1 METRIIDLI
10 KNPETLRVE
19 DLNLLETEIE
29 KFPYMQSLRAI
40 YLLGVH
46 RFYNE
51 YFPKEL
57 AKTAAYTT
65 DKRILYNLINKT
77 NENMAA
83 VLAASAFPFKTEF
96 TTKTPALQEI
106 KVEET
111 PIHTEEE
118 VVENTDLVVETQS
131 IEISEPVSFVEENTN
146 EEQQTTNNETPSISD
161 IPSVEE
167 PQYNAP
173 SPERSEYEQKKLA
186 IDEYIAAEMAK
197 LKSGTATEEP
207 SIIEKEEDVEPV
219 KAIETISETEKEE
232 IAVEEVKAEEI
243 TPVETVEEREVEVE
257 TEPVAVETEEER
269 FSAEELASPSTF
281 NLKKPKETTIDFY
294 NRKQTG
300 FVEET
305 STQKEDFYSAKTT
318 SESSTENEAK
328 ETTIDFYARKQTS
341 FVEETPAQ
349 KEDFYSAKTTSE
361 SSTEDET
368 KETTIDFYAQ
378 KQTKSIEETSVQKE
392 DIYSSEKIA
401 ENEERETTIDFYAR
415 KQTSFVEETPAQKE
429 DFYSAK
435 TTSESSTEN
444 EARETTIDFYARK
457 QTESV
462 EESRTQKENY
472 YSSESLTENETRG
485 TNIDFYASKKTASDT
500 QEEQKSTHSPVDI
513 YQKTIDTENTE
524 KDEPAE
530 VYKNPVD
537 FYSSQNK
544 PVQEEENV
552 SATEEIANSEKQE
565 PKVEI
570 ETEKVTEVEKP
581 ASNSNVTSFISTW
594 KSWLKIDRSEIVTPS
609 EQDKKAAIIDKFI
622 ETNPKISP
630 IKEDVDF
637 IVKEKS
643 NDISHLMTET
653 LAQLY
658 VEQKLYTKAIQAYK
672 ILQEKHPEKTEEFE
686 ERIEE
691 IKKSRNI
698 K

>member
-51 YFPKEL
+51 NFSKEL

-83 VLAASAFPFKTEF
+83 ALVASAFPFKTDLA
-96 TTKTPALQEI
+96 TKTPKIQEVKTEAI
-106 KVEET
+106 PAPAEVKIEEK
-111 PIHTEEE
+111 
-118 VVENTDLVVETQS
+118 TDLVTETQS
-131 IEISEPVSFVEENTN
+131 TEISKAVSFVEENKN
-146 EEQQTTNNETPSISD
+146 EEQQAVNIETPSIPDVSP
-161 IPSVEE
+161 IEE
-167 PQYNAP
+167 PQAEVL
-173 SPERSEYEQKKLA
+173 SPEKTETEKTELTA
-186 IDEYIAAEMAK
+186 AEYIAAEMAK
-197 LKSGTATEEP
+197 LKAGAATEEP
-207 SIIEKEEDVEPV
+207 AIAEKEEN
-219 KAIETISETEKEE
+219 IETTETIEIISEAEKEE
-232 IAVEEVKAEEI
+232 ILVEEVKAEEI
-243 TPVETVEEREVEVE
+243 SPIEIVEEKEVEVEVE
-257 TEPVAVETEEER
+257 TELVVEEEER
-269 FSAEELASPSTF
+269 FSAEELASPDTF
-281 NLKKPKETTIDFY
+281 NLRKPKETTIDFY

-305 STQKEDFYSAKTT
+305 PAQKENNYS
-318 SESSTENEAK
+318 SEKPISEKPAEKEEEK
-328 ETTIDFYARKQTS
+328 ETNISFYAQKQAES
-341 FVEETPAQ
+341 IEESPAQ

-361 SSTEDET
+361 SP
-368 KETTIDFYAQ
+368 A
-378 KQTKSIEETSVQKE
+378 
-392 DIYSSEKIA
+392 EK
-401 ENEERETTIDFYAR
+401 EERETTIDFYAR

-435 TTSESSTEN
+435 TTSESSAEKEEKETTIDFYTRKQTSFVEETPAQKENIYSSEETISESSTEK
-444 EARETTIDFYARK
+444 EAKETTIDFYA
-457 QTESV
+457 
-462 EESRTQKENY
+462 
-472 YSSESLTENETRG
+472 
-485 TNIDFYASKKTASDT
+485 SKKANSDT
-500 QEEQKSTHSPVDI
+500 QEEQTSYSPVNI
-513 YQKTIDTENTE
+513 YQKQIDTEKE
-524 KDEPAE
+524 AAE
-530 VYKNPVD
+530 VSKN
-537 FYSSQNK
+537 F
-544 PVQEEENV
+544 VQEENI
-552 SATEEIANSEKQE
+552 STTEEAANSEKPE
-565 PKVEI
+565 PKAEI
-570 ETEKVTEVEKP
+570 GTEKVSEVVKP
-581 ASNSNVTSFISTW
+581 TSSSNVTSFISTW

-622 ETNPKISP
+622 ENNPKISP

-672 ILQEKHPEKTEEFE
+672 ILQEKHPERTEEFE

>member
-1 METRIIDLI
+1 
-10 KNPETLRVE
+10 
-19 DLNLLETEIE
+19 
-29 KFPYMQSLRAI
+29 MQSLRAI

-51 YFPKEL
+51 HFPKEL

-77 NENMAA
+77 NENRAA
-83 VLAASAFPFKTEF
+83 ALVEKAFPFKTEL
-96 TTKTPALQEI
+96 TTKAPEIQETKVAETLIPA
-106 KVEET
+106 K
-111 PIHTEEE
+111 EE
-118 VVENTDLVVETQS
+118 VVESTDLVVETQS
-131 IEISEPVSFVEENTN
+131 VEISEPVSFVEENTN
-146 EEQQTTNNETPSISD
+146 EEQQTTNNETPSIPD
-161 IPSVEE
+161 VPSVEE
-167 PQYNAP
+167 PQYSTS
-173 SPERSEYEQKKLA
+173 SPEKSEYEQKKLA

-207 SIIEKEEDVEPV
+207 SIVGKEEDVEPV
-219 KAIETISETEKEE
+219 KAVETINETEKEE

-243 TPVETVEEREVEVE
+243 SPVEPVEKEVVEIE
-257 TEPVAVETEEER
+257 TELVVETEEER

-294 NRKQTG
+294 NKKQTG
-300 FVEET
+300 YVEEISTAKEDYYSSAKPVEEENKVKETTVDFYTKKQAESVEET
-305 STQKEDFYSAKTT
+305 PTPKEDFYSAKTT
-318 SESSTENEAK
+318 SESS
-328 ETTIDFYARKQTS
+328 
-341 FVEETPAQ
+341 
-349 KEDFYSAKTTSE
+349 
-361 SSTEDET
+361 
-368 KETTIDFYAQ
+368 
-378 KQTKSIEETSVQKE
+378 
-392 DIYSSEKIA
+392 A

-415 KQTSFVEETPAQKE
+415 KQTESVEETPVQKE
-429 DFYSAK
+429 NIYSSEK
-435 TTSESSTEN
+435 TAEN
-444 EARETTIDFYARK
+444 EERETTIDFYARK
-457 QTESV
+457 QTGFI
-462 EESRTQKENY
+462 EEAPVQKENN
-472 YSSESLTENETRG
+472 YSSESSAENEARG

-500 QEEQKSTHSPVDI
+500 QEEQKSAYSPVDI
-513 YQKTIDTENTE
+513 YQKPIETENTE

-552 SATEEIANSEKQE
+552 SATEDVADSEKTE
-565 PKVEI
+565 PKA
-570 ETEKVTEVEKP
+570 ETEPVKVTEVMKST
-581 ASNSNVTSFISTW
+581 SNSNVTSFISTW

-622 ETNPKISP
+622 ENNPKISP

-672 ILQEKHPEKTEEFE
+672 ILQEKHPERTDEFE

>member
-19 DLNLLETEIE
+19 DLSLLETEIE

-51 YFPKEL
+51 HFPKEL

-83 VLAASAFPFKTEF
+83 ALAASPFPFKTEF

-106 KVEET
+106 KAEKT

-146 EEQQTTNNETPSISD
+146 EEQQTTNIETPSIPD
-161 IPSVEE
+161 VPSVEE
-167 PQYNAP
+167 PQYSAP

-207 SIIEKEEDVEPV
+207 SIVG
-219 KAIETISETEKEE
+219 KEE
-232 IAVEEVKAEEI
+232 ILVEEVKAEEI
-243 TPVETVEEREVEVE
+243 SPIETVEEEEVEVE
-257 TEPVAVETEEER
+257 AIVEEEER

-305 STQKEDFYSAKTT
+305 S
-318 SESSTENEAK
+318 
-328 ETTIDFYARKQTS
+328 
-341 FVEETPAQ
+341 AQ
-349 KEDFYSAKTTSE
+349 KEDYYSAKPVSE
-361 SSTEDET
+361 SSAEDEA

-378 KQTKSIEETSVQKE
+378 KQTIAETAVQKE
-392 DIYSSEKIA
+392 DIYSSEKTA

-415 KQTSFVEETPAQKE
+415 KQTESIEETPAPKE
-429 DFYSAK
+429 NIYSSEE
-435 TTSESSTEN
+435 TISESSTEK
-444 EARETTIDFYARK
+444 EARETTIDFYA
-457 QTESV
+457 
-462 EESRTQKENY
+462 
-472 YSSESLTENETRG
+472 
-485 TNIDFYASKKTASDT
+485 SKKANSDV
-500 QEEQKSTHSPVDI
+500 QEEQTSYSPVNI
-513 YQKTIDTENTE
+513 YQKQIDTEKEDT
-524 KDEPAE
+524 AE
-530 VYKNPVD
+530 VSKN
-537 FYSSQNK
+537 F
-544 PVQEEENV
+544 VQEENI
-552 SATEEIANSEKQE
+552 STTEEAANSEKPE
-565 PKVEI
+565 PKAEI
-570 ETEKVTEVEKP
+570 EPVKVTEVVKP

-622 ETNPKISP
+622 ENNPKISP

-686 ERIEE
+686 EKIEE

>member
-51 YFPKEL
+51 HFPKEL

-77 NENMAA
+77 NENRAA
-83 VLAASAFPFKTEF
+83 ALVEKAFPFKTEF

-111 PIHTEEE
+111 PVHTEEE

-131 IEISEPVSFVEENTN
+131 VEISEPVSFVEENTI
-146 EEQQTTNNETPSISD
+146 EEQQATNIETPSIRDVSH
-161 IPSVEE
+161 VEE
-167 PQYNAP
+167 PQYSAS
-173 SPERSEYEQKKLA
+173 SPEKSEYEQKKLV
-186 IDEYIAAEMAK
+186 IDEYIATEMAK
-197 LKSGTATEEP
+197 LKSGAATEEP
-207 SIIEKEEDVEPV
+207 AIAEKEENIGTP
-219 KAIETISETEKEE
+219 ETISETEKEE
-232 IAVEEVKAEEI
+232 VIVEEVKAEESLPI
-243 TPVETVEEREVEVE
+243 EAIEEKEVEVE
-257 TEPVAVETEEER
+257 TEAV
-269 FSAEELASPSTF
+269 EELASPETF

-300 FVEET
+300 
-305 STQKEDFYSAKTT
+305 Y
-318 SESSTENEAK
+318 AK
-328 ETTIDFYARKQTS
+328 ETSAPKEDYYSSAKPVEKNLTKETNVDFYAQKQAEP
-341 FVEETPAQ
+341 VEEAPAQ
-349 KEDFYSAKTTSE
+349 KEDYYSVKPVSQ

-378 KQTKSIEETSVQKE
+378 KQTKSVEETPVQKE
-392 DIYSSEKIA
+392 DIYSSEKTA

-415 KQTSFVEETPAQKE
+415 KQTSFIEEAPAQKE
-429 DFYSAK
+429 NNYS
-435 TTSESSTEN
+435 SESSTEN
-444 EARETTIDFYARK
+444 EAR
-457 QTESV
+457 
-462 EESRTQKENY
+462 
-472 YSSESLTENETRG
+472 G
-485 TNIDFYASKKTASDT
+485 TKIDFYASKIAVSDA
-500 QEEQKSTHSPVDI
+500 QEEQKSAYSPVDI

-524 KDEPAE
+524 KDEPVE

-552 SATEEIANSEKQE
+552 SATEDVADSEK
-565 PKVEI
+565 PEI
-570 ETEKVTEVEKP
+570 EPVKVTEVVKP

-622 ETNPKISP
+622 ENNPKISP

>member
-131 IEISEPVSFVEENTN
+131 VEISEPVSFVEENTN

-305 STQKEDFYSAKTT
+305 STQKSAEENKVKETTVDFYAKKQTEPVEEAPAQKEDFYSAKPVSESSAEDEAKETTIDFYAQKQTKSVEETPVQKEDFYSAKTT
-318 SESSTENEAK
+318 SESSAEKEERETTIDFYTRKQTGFVEEVPVQKENNYSSESSTENEAK
-328 ETTIDFYARKQTS
+328 ETTIDFYA
-341 FVEETPAQ
+341 
-349 KEDFYSAKTTSE
+349 
-361 SSTEDET
+361 
-368 KETTIDFYAQ
+368 
-378 KQTKSIEETSVQKE
+378 
-392 DIYSSEKIA
+392 
-401 ENEERETTIDFYAR
+401 
-415 KQTSFVEETPAQKE
+415 
-429 DFYSAK
+429 
-435 TTSESSTEN
+435 
-444 EARETTIDFYARK
+444 
-457 QTESV
+457 
-462 EESRTQKENY
+462 
-472 YSSESLTENETRG
+472 
-485 TNIDFYASKKTASDT
+485 SKKPVSDT
-500 QEEQKSTHSPVDI
+500 QEEQKPAHSPVDI
-513 YQKTIDTENTE
+513 YQKPIDTENAE
-524 KDEPAE
+524 KDESAE
-530 VYKNPVD
+530 VYKNLVD

-544 PVQEEENV
+544 PVQEEESV
-552 SATEEIANSEKQE
+552 SATEDVADSEKTE
-565 PKVEI
+565 PKA
-570 ETEKVTEVEKP
+570 ETEPVKVTEVVKP

-622 ETNPKISP
+622 ENNPKISP

-653 LAQLY
+653 LALLY

>member
-19 DLNLLETEIE
+19 DLSLLETEIE

-51 YFPKEL
+51 NFSKEL

-83 VLAASAFPFKTEF
+83 ALAASAFPFKTDLA
-96 TTKTPALQEI
+96 TKTPKIQEVKTEAI
-106 KVEET
+106 PAPAEVKIEEK
-111 PIHTEEE
+111 
-118 VVENTDLVVETQS
+118 TDLVTETQS
-131 IEISEPVSFVEENTN
+131 VEISEPVFVEENKN
-146 EEQQTTNNETPSISD
+146 EEAQAVNNVTPF
-161 IPSVEE
+161 IPDVLPIEE
-167 PQYNAP
+167 PQTEVL
-173 SPERSEYEQKKLA
+173 SPEKTETEKTELTA
-186 IDEYIAAEMAK
+186 AEYIAAEMAK
-197 LKSGTATEEP
+197 LKSGAATEEP
-207 SIIEKEEDVEPV
+207 AIAEKEEN
-219 KAIETISETEKEE
+219 IETTETIEIISEVEKEE
-232 IAVEEVKAEEI
+232 ILVEEVKTEEI
-243 TPVETVEEREVEVE
+243 SPIEIVEEKEVEVE
-257 TEPVAVETEEER
+257 AEPIEEER
-269 FSAEELASPSTF
+269 FSAEELASPDTF
-281 NLKKPKETTIDFY
+281 NLRKPKETTIDFY

-300 FVEET
+300 FVEEIPA
-305 STQKEDFYSAKTT
+305 QKENNYS
-318 SESSTENEAK
+318 SEKPISEKPAEKEEEK
-328 ETTIDFYARKQTS
+328 ETNISFYAQKQAES
-341 FVEETPAQ
+341 IEESPAQ

-361 SSTEDET
+361 SP
-368 KETTIDFYAQ
+368 A
-378 KQTKSIEETSVQKE
+378 
-392 DIYSSEKIA
+392 EK
-401 ENEERETTIDFYAR
+401 EERETTIDFYAR

-435 TTSESSTEN
+435 TTSESSAEN
-444 EARETTIDFYARK
+444 EEREKT
-457 QTESV
+457 
-462 EESRTQKENY
+462 
-472 YSSESLTENETRG
+472 
-485 TNIDFYASKKTASDT
+485 IDFYASKKANSDA
-500 QEEQKSTHSPVDI
+500 QEEQTSYSPVNI
-513 YQKTIDTENTE
+513 YQKQIDTEKEDT
-524 KDEPAE
+524 AE
-530 VYKNPVD
+530 VSKNL
-537 FYSSQNK
+537 
-544 PVQEEENV
+544 VQEENI
-552 SATEEIANSEKQE
+552 STTEEAANSDKPE
-565 PKVEI
+565 PKAEI
-570 ETEKVTEVEKP
+570 EKVSEVVKP
-581 ASNSNVTSFISTW
+581 TSNSNVTSFISTW
-594 KSWLKIDRSEIVTPS
+594 KSWLKIDCSEIVTPS

-622 ETNPKISP
+622 ENNPKISP

>member
-51 YFPKEL
+51 NFSKEL

-83 VLAASAFPFKTEF
+83 ALAASAFPFKTDLA
-96 TTKTPALQEI
+96 TKTPKIQEVKTEAI
-106 KVEET
+106 PAPAEVKIEEK
-111 PIHTEEE
+111 
-118 VVENTDLVVETQS
+118 TDLVTETQS
-131 IEISEPVSFVEENTN
+131 VEISEPVFVEENKN
-146 EEQQTTNNETPSISD
+146 EETQAVNNETPSIPDVSL
-161 IPSVEE
+161 VEE
-167 PQYNAP
+167 PQSDVL
-173 SPERSEYEQKKLA
+173 SPEKTETEKTELTA
-186 IDEYIAAEMAK
+186 AEYIAAEMAK
-197 LKSGTATEEP
+197 LKSGAATEEP
-207 SIIEKEEDVEPV
+207 AIAEKEEN
-219 KAIETISETEKEE
+219 IETTETIEIISEAEK
-232 IAVEEVKAEEI
+232 
-243 TPVETVEEREVEVE
+243 
-257 TEPVAVETEEER
+257 
-269 FSAEELASPSTF
+269 
-281 NLKKPKETTIDFY
+281 
-294 NRKQTG
+294 
-300 FVEET
+300 
-305 STQKEDFYSAKTT
+305 
-318 SESSTENEAK
+318 
-328 ETTIDFYARKQTS
+328 
-341 FVEETPAQ
+341 
-349 KEDFYSAKTTSE
+349 
-361 SSTEDET
+361 
-368 KETTIDFYAQ
+368 
-378 KQTKSIEETSVQKE
+378 
-392 DIYSSEKIA
+392 
-401 ENEERETTIDFYAR
+401 EERETTIDFYAR

-435 TTSESSTEN
+435 TTSESSAEK
-444 EARETTIDFYARK
+444 EERETT
-457 QTESV
+457 T
-462 EESRTQKENY
+462 
-472 YSSESLTENETRG
+472 
-485 TNIDFYASKKTASDT
+485 DFYASKKADSDA
-500 QEEQKSTHSPVDI
+500 QEEQTSYSPVNI
-513 YQKTIDTENTE
+513 YQKQIDTEKEDT
-524 KDEPAE
+524 AE
-530 VYKNPVD
+530 VSKN
-537 FYSSQNK
+537 
-544 PVQEEENV
+544 PVQEENI
-552 SATEEIANSEKQE
+552 STTEEAANSEKPE
-565 PKVEI
+565 PKAE
-570 ETEKVTEVEKP
+570 ETEKVSEVVKP
-581 ASNSNVTSFISTW
+581 TSNSNVTSFINTW

-622 ETNPKISP
+622 ENNPKISP

>member
-51 YFPKEL
+51 HFPKEL

-83 VLAASAFPFKTEF
+83 ALAASPFPFKTEF
-96 TTKTPALQEI
+96 TTKTPEIQEI

-111 PIHTEEE
+111 PIHTEEK

-131 IEISEPVSFVEENTN
+131 VEISEPVSFVEENTN
-146 EEQQTTNNETPSISD
+146 EEQQTTNNKTPSIPD
-161 IPSVEE
+161 VPSVEE
-167 PQYNAP
+167 PQYSAP
-173 SPERSEYEQKKLA
+173 SPEKSEYEQKKLA

-207 SIIEKEEDVEPV
+207 SIVEKEEDVEPV
-219 KAIETISETEKEE
+219 KAVETISETEKEE

-243 TPVETVEEREVEVE
+243 TPIEVEEEKVEE
-257 TEPVAVETEEER
+257 TEPIATETDEER

-294 NRKQTG
+294 NKKQTG
-300 FVEET
+300 YVEET
-305 STQKEDFYSAKTT
+305 STAKEDYYSSAKPV
-318 SESSTENEAK
+318 EEENKVK
-328 ETTIDFYARKQTS
+328 ETTVDFYTKKQTEL
-341 FVEETPAQ
+341 VEEAPAQ
-349 KEDFYSAKTTSE
+349 KEDYYSVKPVSE
-361 SSTEDET
+361 SSAEDET

-378 KQTKSIEETSVQKE
+378 KQTIAETAVQKE
-392 DIYSSEKIA
+392 DIYSSEKTA
-401 ENEERETTIDFYAR
+401 KNEE
-415 KQTSFVEETPAQKE
+415 K
-429 DFYSAK
+429 
-435 TTSESSTEN
+435 
-444 EARETTIDFYARK
+444 ETTIDFYARK
-457 QTESV
+457 QTESI
-462 EESRTQKENY
+462 EENPAQKENN
-472 YSSESLTENETRG
+472 YSSESSTENEARG
-485 TNIDFYASKKTASDT
+485 TNIDFYASKIAVSDT
-500 QEEQKSTHSPVDI
+500 QEEQKSAYSPVDI
-513 YQKTIDTENTE
+513 YQKPIETKNTE

-544 PVQEEENV
+544 LVQEEENI
-552 SATEEIANSEKQE
+552 STTEEAANSEKPE
-565 PKVEI
+565 PKTEI
-570 ETEKVTEVEKP
+570 ETEKVSEVVKP

-622 ETNPKISP
+622 ENNPKISP

-672 ILQEKHPEKTEEFE
+672 ILQEKHPERTDEFK

>member
-51 YFPKEL
+51 HFPKEL

-77 NENMAA
+77 NENRAA
-83 VLAASAFPFKTEF
+83 ALVEKAFPFKTEL
-96 TTKTPALQEI
+96 TTKAPEIQEVKTEAIPAP
-106 KVEET
+106 VEVK
-111 PIHTEEE
+111 IEEK
-118 VVENTDLVVETQS
+118 TDSVTETQS
-131 IEISEPVSFVEENTN
+131 VEISEPVSFVEENKN
-146 EEQQTTNNETPSISD
+146 EEAQAVNNETPSIPDVSP
-161 IPSVEE
+161 IEE
-167 PQYNAP
+167 PQADIL
-173 SPERSEYEQKKLA
+173 SPEKTETEKTELTA
-186 IDEYIAAEMAK
+186 AEYIAAEMAK
-197 LKSGTATEEP
+197 LKSGAATEEP
-207 SIIEKEEDVEPV
+207 AIAEKEEN
-219 KAIETISETEKEE
+219 IETTETIEIISEAEKEE
-232 IAVEEVKAEEI
+232 ILVEEVKAEEI
-243 TPVETVEEREVEVE
+243 SPIEIVEEKEVEVE
-257 TEPVAVETEEER
+257 VEIETEPVEEER
-269 FSAEELASPSTF
+269 FSAEELASPDTF
-281 NLKKPKETTIDFY
+281 NLRKSKETTIDFY

-300 FVEET
+300 FVEEIPAQKENKYSSEKPISEKPAEKEEEKET
-305 STQKEDFYSAKTT
+305 NISFYAQKQAESVEESPAQKEDFYSVKTT
-318 SESSTENEAK
+318 SESSTEKEER

-341 FVEETPAQ
+341 FVDETPAQ

-361 SSTEDET
+361 SS
-368 KETTIDFYAQ
+368 
-378 KQTKSIEETSVQKE
+378 
-392 DIYSSEKIA
+392 A
-401 ENEERETTIDFYAR
+401 ENEEREMT
-415 KQTSFVEETPAQKE
+415 
-429 DFYSAK
+429 
-435 TTSESSTEN
+435 
-444 EARETTIDFYARK
+444 
-457 QTESV
+457 
-462 EESRTQKENY
+462 
-472 YSSESLTENETRG
+472 
-485 TNIDFYASKKTASDT
+485 IDFYASKIAVSDT
-500 QEEQKSTHSPVDI
+500 QEEQKSAYSPVDI
-513 YQKTIDTENTE
+513 YQKPIDTENTE

-530 VYKNPVD
+530 VYKKPVD

-552 SATEEIANSEKQE
+552 SATEDVTDSEKTE
-565 PKVEI
+565 PKVE
-570 ETEKVTEVEKP
+570 TELIKVTEVVKP

-622 ETNPKISP
+622 ENNPKISP

>member
-40 YLLGVH
+40 YILGVH

-51 YFPKEL
+51 HFPKEL

-83 VLAASAFPFKTEF
+83 ALATNAFPFKTEF

-146 EEQQTTNNETPSISD
+146 EKPQTINIETPSI
-161 IPSVEE
+161 PEVLPVEE

-173 SPERSEYEQKKLA
+173 SPEKSEYEQKKLA

-197 LKSGTATEEP
+197 LKSGAATEEP
-207 SIIEKEEDVEPV
+207 SIAEKEEDVEPV
-219 KAIETISETEKEE
+219 KAVETISEKEE
-232 IAVEEVKAEEI
+232 IVVEEVKAEEI
-243 TPVETVEEREVEVE
+243 SPAETVEEREVKVE
-257 TEPVAVETEEER
+257 TEPVIETEEER
-269 FSAEELASPSTF
+269 FSVEELASPETF

-305 STQKEDFYSAKTT
+305 STKKEDYYSPVKPVEENKVKETTVDFYTKKQAESVEETPTPKEDFYSAKTTSESSAENEERETTIDFYARKQTESVEETPTQKEDFYSAKTT

-361 SSTEDET
+361 SSTE
-368 KETTIDFYAQ
+368 
-378 KQTKSIEETSVQKE
+378 
-392 DIYSSEKIA
+392 
-401 ENEERETTIDFYAR
+401 
-415 KQTSFVEETPAQKE
+415 
-429 DFYSAK
+429 
-435 TTSESSTEN
+435 N
-444 EARETTIDFYARK
+444 EA
-457 QTESV
+457 
-462 EESRTQKENY
+462 
-472 YSSESLTENETRG
+472 RG
-485 TNIDFYASKKTASDT
+485 TNIDFYASKKANSDT
-500 QEEQKSTHSPVDI
+500 QEEQKSAYSPVDI
-513 YQKTIDTENTE
+513 YQKPIETKNTE
-524 KDEPAE
+524 KDEPVE

-622 ETNPKISP
+622 ENNPKISP

-672 ILQEKHPEKTEEFE
+672 ILQEKHPERMEEYE
-686 ERIEE
+686 EVIEE

>member
-19 DLNLLETEIE
+19 DLSLLETEIE

-51 YFPKEL
+51 NFSKEL

-83 VLAASAFPFKTEF
+83 ALAASAFPFKTDLA
-96 TTKTPALQEI
+96 TKTPKIQEVKTEAIPAPAEI
-106 KVEET
+106 KIEEK
-111 PIHTEEE
+111 
-118 VVENTDLVVETQS
+118 TDLVTETQS
-131 IEISEPVSFVEENTN
+131 VEISEPVFVEENKN
-146 EEQQTTNNETPSISD
+146 EEAQAVNNVTPF
-161 IPSVEE
+161 IPDVLPIEE
-167 PQYNAP
+167 PQTEVL
-173 SPERSEYEQKKLA
+173 SPEKTETEKTELTA
-186 IDEYIAAEMAK
+186 AEYIAAEMAK
-197 LKSGTATEEP
+197 LKSGAATEEP
-207 SIIEKEEDVEPV
+207 AIAEKEEN
-219 KAIETISETEKEE
+219 IETTETIEIISEVEKEE
-232 IAVEEVKAEEI
+232 ILVEEVKTEEI
-243 TPVETVEEREVEVE
+243 SPIEIVEEKEVEVE
-257 TEPVAVETEEER
+257 AEPIEEER
-269 FSAEELASPSTF
+269 FSAEELASPDTF
-281 NLKKPKETTIDFY
+281 NLRKPKETTIDFY

-300 FVEET
+300 FVEEIPAQKENNYSSEKPISEKPAEKEEEKET
-305 STQKEDFYSAKTT
+305 NISFYAQKQAESIEESPAQKEDFYSAKTT
-318 SESSTENEAK
+318 SESPAENE
-328 ETTIDFYARKQTS
+328 ERDTTIDFYARKQTS

-361 SSTEDET
+361 SS
-368 KETTIDFYAQ
+368 
-378 KQTKSIEETSVQKE
+378 
-392 DIYSSEKIA
+392 A

-435 TTSESSTEN
+435 TTSESSAEK
-444 EARETTIDFYARK
+444 EERETTIDFYA
-457 QTESV
+457 
-462 EESRTQKENY
+462 
-472 YSSESLTENETRG
+472 
-485 TNIDFYASKKTASDT
+485 SKKANSDA
-500 QEEQKSTHSPVDI
+500 QEEQTSYSPVNI
-513 YQKTIDTENTE
+513 YQKQIDTEKEDT
-524 KDEPAE
+524 AE
-530 VYKNPVD
+530 VSKNL
-537 FYSSQNK
+537 
-544 PVQEEENV
+544 VQEENI
-552 SATEEIANSEKQE
+552 STTEEAANSEKPE
-565 PKVEI
+565 PKA
-570 ETEKVTEVEKP
+570 ETEKVTEVVKP
-581 ASNSNVTSFISTW
+581 TSSSNVTSFISTW

-622 ETNPKISP
+622 ENNPKISP

>member
-51 YFPKEL
+51 NFSKEL

-83 VLAASAFPFKTEF
+83 ALAASAFPFKTDLA
-96 TTKTPALQEI
+96 TKTPKIQEVKTEAI
-106 KVEET
+106 PIPAPAPAEVKIEEK
-111 PIHTEEE
+111 
-118 VVENTDLVVETQS
+118 TDLVTETQS
-131 IEISEPVSFVEENTN
+131 VEISEPVFVEENKN
-146 EEQQTTNNETPSISD
+146 EETQAVNNETPSIPDVSL
-161 IPSVEE
+161 VEE
-167 PQYNAP
+167 PQSDVL
-173 SPERSEYEQKKLA
+173 SPEKTETEKTELTA
-186 IDEYIAAEMAK
+186 AEYIAAEMAK
-197 LKSGTATEEP
+197 LKAGAATEEP
-207 SIIEKEEDVEPV
+207 AIAEKEEN
-219 KAIETISETEKEE
+219 IETTETIEIISEAEKEE
-232 IAVEEVKAEEI
+232 ILVEEVKAEEI
-243 TPVETVEEREVEVE
+243 SPIEIVEEKEVEVE
-257 TEPVAVETEEER
+257 VEVEAEPVEEEER
-269 FSAEELASPSTF
+269 FSAEELASPDTF
-281 NLKKPKETTIDFY
+281 NLRKPKETTIDFY

-305 STQKEDFYSAKTT
+305 PAQKENIYS
-318 SESSTENEAK
+318 SEKPISEKPAEKEEEK
-328 ETTIDFYARKQTS
+328 ETNISFYAQKQAES
-341 FVEETPAQ
+341 VEETPAQ
-349 KEDFYSAKTTSE
+349 KKN
-361 SSTEDET
+361 
-368 KETTIDFYAQ
+368 
-378 KQTKSIEETSVQKE
+378 
-392 DIYSSEKIA
+392 IYSSEKTV
-401 ENEERETTIDFYAR
+401 EKKTTEKEERETTIDFYAR

-444 EARETTIDFYARK
+444 EERETTIDFYA
-457 QTESV
+457 
-462 EESRTQKENY
+462 
-472 YSSESLTENETRG
+472 
-485 TNIDFYASKKTASDT
+485 SKKADSDA
-500 QEEQKSTHSPVDI
+500 QEEQTSYSPVNI
-513 YQKTIDTENTE
+513 YQKQIDTEKEDT
-524 KDEPAE
+524 AE
-530 VYKNPVD
+530 VSKNL
-537 FYSSQNK
+537 
-544 PVQEEENV
+544 VQEENI
-552 SATEEIANSEKQE
+552 STTEEAANSEKPE
-565 PKVEI
+565 PKAEI
-570 ETEKVTEVEKP
+570 EKVSEAAKP
-581 ASNSNVTSFISTW
+581 TSNSNVTSFISTW
-594 KSWLKIDRSEIVTPS
+594 KSWLKIDRSEIVTPA

-622 ETNPKISP
+622 ENNPKISP

>member
-51 YFPKEL
+51 HFPKEL

-83 VLAASAFPFKTEF
+83 ALAASPFPFKTEF

-106 KVEET
+106 KAEKT

-146 EEQQTTNNETPSISD
+146 EEQQTTNIETPSIPD
-161 IPSVEE
+161 VPSVEE
-167 PQYNAP
+167 PQYSAP

-207 SIIEKEEDVEPV
+207 SIVG
-219 KAIETISETEKEE
+219 KEE
-232 IAVEEVKAEEI
+232 ILVEEVKAEEI
-243 TPVETVEEREVEVE
+243 SPIETVEEEEVEVE
-257 TEPVAVETEEER
+257 AIVEEEER

-305 STQKEDFYSAKTT
+305 S
-318 SESSTENEAK
+318 
-328 ETTIDFYARKQTS
+328 
-341 FVEETPAQ
+341 AQ
-349 KEDFYSAKTTSE
+349 KEDYYSAKPVSE
-361 SSTEDET
+361 SSAEDEA

-378 KQTKSIEETSVQKE
+378 KQTIAETAVQKE
-392 DIYSSEKIA
+392 DIYSSEKTA

-415 KQTSFVEETPAQKE
+415 KQTESIEETPAPKE
-429 DFYSAK
+429 NIYSSEE
-435 TTSESSTEN
+435 TISESSTEK
-444 EARETTIDFYARK
+444 EARETTIDFYA
-457 QTESV
+457 
-462 EESRTQKENY
+462 
-472 YSSESLTENETRG
+472 
-485 TNIDFYASKKTASDT
+485 SKKANSDV
-500 QEEQKSTHSPVDI
+500 QEEQTSYSPVNI
-513 YQKTIDTENTE
+513 YQKQIDTEKEDT
-524 KDEPAE
+524 AE
-530 VYKNPVD
+530 VSKN
-537 FYSSQNK
+537 F
-544 PVQEEENV
+544 VQEENI
-552 SATEEIANSEKQE
+552 STTEEAANSEKPE
-565 PKVEI
+565 PKAEI
-570 ETEKVTEVEKP
+570 EPVKVTEVVKP

-622 ETNPKISP
+622 ENNPKISP

-672 ILQEKHPEKTEEFE
+672 ILQ
-686 ERIEE
+686 
-691 IKKSRNI
+691 
-698 K
+698 

>member
-51 YFPKEL
+51 NFSKEL

-83 VLAASAFPFKTEF
+83 ALAASAFPFKTDLA
-96 TTKTPALQEI
+96 TKTPKIQEVKTEVI
-106 KVEET
+106 PAPAEVKIEEK
-111 PIHTEEE
+111 
-118 VVENTDLVVETQS
+118 TDLVTETQS
-131 IEISEPVSFVEENTN
+131 VEISEPVSFVEENKN
-146 EEQQTTNNETPSISD
+146 EEAQAVNNETPSIPDVSP
-161 IPSVEE
+161 IEE
-167 PQYNAP
+167 PQADIL
-173 SPERSEYEQKKLA
+173 SPEKTETEKTELTA
-186 IDEYIAAEMAK
+186 AEYIAAEMAK
-197 LKSGTATEEP
+197 LKSGAATEEP
-207 SIIEKEEDVEPV
+207 AIAEKEEN
-219 KAIETISETEKEE
+219 IETTETIEIISEAEKEE
-232 IAVEEVKAEEI
+232 ILVEEVKTEEI
-243 TPVETVEEREVEVE
+243 SPIEIVEEKEVEVE
-257 TEPVAVETEEER
+257 VEIETEPFEEEER
-269 FSAEELASPSTF
+269 FSAEELASPDTF
-281 NLKKPKETTIDFY
+281 NLRKPKETTIDFY

-300 FVEET
+300 FVEEIPA
-305 STQKEDFYSAKTT
+305 QKENNYS
-318 SESSTENEAK
+318 SEKPISEKPAEKEEEK
-328 ETTIDFYARKQTS
+328 ETNISFYAQKQAES
-341 FVEETPAQ
+341 IEESPAQ

-361 SSTEDET
+361 SLT
-368 KETTIDFYAQ
+368 
-378 KQTKSIEETSVQKE
+378 
-392 DIYSSEKIA
+392 

-435 TTSESSTEN
+435 TTSESSAEK
-444 EARETTIDFYARK
+444 EKRETTIDFYARK
-457 QTESV
+457 QTSFV
-462 EESRTQKENY
+462 EETPAQKEDF
-472 YSSESLTENETRG
+472 YSAKTTSESSTENEERET
-485 TNIDFYASKKTASDT
+485 TIDFYASKKANSDA
-500 QEEQKSTHSPVDI
+500 QEEQTSYSPVNI
-513 YQKTIDTENTE
+513 YQKQIDTEKEDT
-524 KDEPAE
+524 AE
-530 VYKNPVD
+530 VSKNL
-537 FYSSQNK
+537 
-544 PVQEEENV
+544 VQEENI
-552 SATEEIANSEKQE
+552 STTEEAANSEKPE
-565 PKVEI
+565 PKAEI
-570 ETEKVTEVEKP
+570 ETEKVSEAVKP
-581 ASNSNVTSFISTW
+581 TSNSNVTSFISTW

-622 ETNPKISP
+622 ENNPKISP

>member
-19 DLNLLETEIE
+19 DLSLLETEIE

-51 YFPKEL
+51 NFSKEL

-83 VLAASAFPFKTEF
+83 ALAASAFPFKTDLA
-96 TTKTPALQEI
+96 TKTPKIQEVKTEAIPAPAEI
-106 KVEET
+106 KIEEK
-111 PIHTEEE
+111 
-118 VVENTDLVVETQS
+118 TDLVTETQS
-131 IEISEPVSFVEENTN
+131 VEISEPVFVEENKN
-146 EEQQTTNNETPSISD
+146 EEAQAVNNVTPF
-161 IPSVEE
+161 IPDVLPIEE
-167 PQYNAP
+167 PQTEVL
-173 SPERSEYEQKKLA
+173 SPEKTETEKTELTA
-186 IDEYIAAEMAK
+186 AEYIAAEMAK
-197 LKSGTATEEP
+197 LKSGAATEEP
-207 SIIEKEEDVEPV
+207 AIAEKEEN
-219 KAIETISETEKEE
+219 IETTETIEIISEVEKEE
-232 IAVEEVKAEEI
+232 ILVEEVKTEEI
-243 TPVETVEEREVEVE
+243 SPIEIVEEKEVEVE
-257 TEPVAVETEEER
+257 AEPIEEER
-269 FSAEELASPSTF
+269 FSAEELASPDTF
-281 NLKKPKETTIDFY
+281 NLRKPKETTIDFY

-300 FVEET
+300 FVEEIPA
-305 STQKEDFYSAKTT
+305 QKENNYS
-318 SESSTENEAK
+318 SEKPISEKPAEKEEEK
-328 ETTIDFYARKQTS
+328 ETNISFYAQKQAES
-341 FVEETPAQ
+341 IEESPAQ

-361 SSTEDET
+361 SP
-368 KETTIDFYAQ
+368 
-378 KQTKSIEETSVQKE
+378 
-392 DIYSSEKIA
+392 A

-435 TTSESSTEN
+435 TTSESSAEN
-444 EARETTIDFYARK
+444 EERETTIDFYARK
-457 QTESV
+457 QTSFV
-462 EESRTQKENY
+462 EETPAQKEDF
-472 YSSESLTENETRG
+472 YSAKTTSESSAENEERETTIDFYARKQ
-485 TNIDFYASKKTASDT
+485 TSFVEETPAQKEDFYSAKTTSESSAEKEERETTIDFYASKKADSDA
-500 QEEQKSTHSPVDI
+500 QEEQTSYSPVNI
-513 YQKTIDTENTE
+513 YQKQIDTEKE
-524 KDEPAE
+524 AAE
-530 VYKNPVD
+530 VSKNL
-537 FYSSQNK
+537 
-544 PVQEEENV
+544 VQEENI
-552 SATEEIANSEKQE
+552 STTEEAANSEKPE
-565 PKVEI
+565 PKAEI
-570 ETEKVTEVEKP
+570 EKVSEVVKP
-581 ASNSNVTSFISTW
+581 TSSSNVTSFISTW

-622 ETNPKISP
+622 ENNPKISP

>member
-19 DLNLLETEIE
+19 DLSLLETEIE

-51 YFPKEL
+51 HFPKEL

-83 VLAASAFPFKTEF
+83 ALAASPFPFKTDLA
-96 TTKTPALQEI
+96 TKTPKIQEVKTEVIPAPAEI
-106 KVEET
+106 KIEEK
-111 PIHTEEE
+111 
-118 VVENTDLVVETQS
+118 TDLVTEKQS
-131 IEISEPVSFVEENTN
+131 VEISEPVSFVEENKN
-146 EEQQTTNNETPSISD
+146 EEAQALNNETPSIPDVSP
-161 IPSVEE
+161 IEE
-167 PQYNAP
+167 PQADIL
-173 SPERSEYEQKKLA
+173 SPEKTETEKTELTA
-186 IDEYIAAEMAK
+186 AEYIAAEMAK
-197 LKSGTATEEP
+197 LKSGAATEEP
-207 SIIEKEEDVEPV
+207 TIAEKEEN
-219 KAIETISETEKEE
+219 IETTETIEIISEAEKEE
-232 IAVEEVKAEEI
+232 ILVEEVKAEEI
-243 TPVETVEEREVEVE
+243 WPIEIVEEKEVEVEVEIEAEVE
-257 TEPVAVETEEER
+257 TEPVVEEEER
-269 FSAEELASPSTF
+269 FSAEELASPDTF
-281 NLKKPKETTIDFY
+281 NLRKPKETTIDFY

-300 FVEET
+300 FVEEIPA
-305 STQKEDFYSAKTT
+305 QKENIYS
-318 SESSTENEAK
+318 SEKPISEKPAEKEEEK
-328 ETTIDFYARKQTS
+328 ETNISFYAQKQAES
-341 FVEETPAQ
+341 IEESPAQ

-361 SSTEDET
+361 SST
-368 KETTIDFYAQ
+368 
-378 KQTKSIEETSVQKE
+378 
-392 DIYSSEKIA
+392 

-435 TTSESSTEN
+435 TTSESSAEK
-444 EARETTIDFYARK
+444 EKRETTIDFYARK
-457 QTESV
+457 QTSFV
-462 EESRTQKENY
+462 EETPAQKEDF
-472 YSSESLTENETRG
+472 YSAKTTSESSAEKEKRET
-485 TNIDFYASKKTASDT
+485 TIDFYASKKANSDA
-500 QEEQKSTHSPVDI
+500 QEEQTSYSPVNI
-513 YQKTIDTENTE
+513 YQKQIDTEKEATE
-524 KDEPAE
+524 
-530 VYKNPVD
+530 VSKNL
-537 FYSSQNK
+537 
-544 PVQEEENV
+544 VQEENI
-552 SATEEIANSEKQE
+552 STTEEAANSEKPE
-565 PKVEI
+565 PKAEI
-570 ETEKVTEVEKP
+570 ETEKVSEVVKP
-581 ASNSNVTSFISTW
+581 TSNSNVTSFISTW

-622 ETNPKISP
+622 ENNPKISP

-658 VEQKLYTKAIQAYK
+658 VEQKLYTKSIQAYK

>member
-51 YFPKEL
+51 NFSKEL

-83 VLAASAFPFKTEF
+83 ALVTSAFPFKTDLA
-96 TTKTPALQEI
+96 TKMPKIQEVKIEAIPAPAEVKI
-106 KVEET
+106 EEK
-111 PIHTEEE
+111 
-118 VVENTDLVVETQS
+118 TDLVTETQS
-131 IEISEPVSFVEENTN
+131 VEISEPVSFVEENKN
-146 EEQQTTNNETPSISD
+146 EEAQAVNNETPSIPDVSP
-161 IPSVEE
+161 IEE
-167 PQYNAP
+167 PQADIL
-173 SPERSEYEQKKLA
+173 SPEKTETEKTELTA
-186 IDEYIAAEMAK
+186 AEYIAAEMAK
-197 LKSGTATEEP
+197 LKSGAATEEP
-207 SIIEKEEDVEPV
+207 TIAEKEEN
-219 KAIETISETEKEE
+219 IETTETIEIISEAEKEE
-232 IAVEEVKAEEI
+232 ILVEEVKAEEI
-243 TPVETVEEREVEVE
+243 WPIEIVEEKEVEVEVEIEAEAEVE
-257 TEPVAVETEEER
+257 TEPVVEEEER
-269 FSAEELASPSTF
+269 FSAEELASPDTF
-281 NLKKPKETTIDFY
+281 NLRKPKETTIDFY

-300 FVEET
+300 FVEEIPA
-305 STQKEDFYSAKTT
+305 QKENIYS
-318 SESSTENEAK
+318 SEKPISEKPAEKEEEK
-328 ETTIDFYARKQTS
+328 ETNISFYAQKQAES
-341 FVEETPAQ
+341 IEESPAQ

-361 SSTEDET
+361 SST
-368 KETTIDFYAQ
+368 
-378 KQTKSIEETSVQKE
+378 
-392 DIYSSEKIA
+392 

-435 TTSESSTEN
+435 TTSESSAEK
-444 EARETTIDFYARK
+444 EKRETTIDFYARK
-457 QTESV
+457 QTSFV
-462 EESRTQKENY
+462 EETPAQKEDF
-472 YSSESLTENETRG
+472 YSAKTTSESSAEKEKRET
-485 TNIDFYASKKTASDT
+485 TIDFYASKKANSDA
-500 QEEQKSTHSPVDI
+500 QEEQTSYSPVNI
-513 YQKTIDTENTE
+513 YQKQIDTEKEATE
-524 KDEPAE
+524 
-530 VYKNPVD
+530 VSKNL
-537 FYSSQNK
+537 
-544 PVQEEENV
+544 VQEENI
-552 SATEEIANSEKQE
+552 STTEEAANSEKPE
-565 PKVEI
+565 PKAEI
-570 ETEKVTEVEKP
+570 ETEKVSEVVKP
-581 ASNSNVTSFISTW
+581 TSNSNVTSFISTW

-622 ETNPKISP
+622 ENNPKISP

-658 VEQKLYTKAIQAYK
+658 VEQKLYTKSIQAYK

>member
-51 YFPKEL
+51 NFSKEL

-83 VLAASAFPFKTEF
+83 ALAASAFPFKTDLAV
-96 TTKTPALQEI
+96 KTPKIQEV
-106 KVEET
+106 K
-111 PIHTEEE
+111 TEAIPAPAE
-118 VVENTDLVVETQS
+118 VKIEENTDLVTEKQS
-131 IEISEPVSFVEENTN
+131 VKISEPVSFVEENKN
-146 EEQQTTNNETPSISD
+146 EEAQAVNNETPSIPDVSL
-161 IPSVEE
+161 VEE
-167 PQYNAP
+167 PQSDVL
-173 SPERSEYEQKKLA
+173 SPEKIETEKTELTA
-186 IDEYIAAEMAK
+186 AEYIAAEMAK
-197 LKSGTATEEP
+197 LKSGAATEEP
-207 SIIEKEEDVEPV
+207 AIAEKEENIEI
-219 KAIETISETEKEE
+219 AETIEIISEAEKEE
-232 IAVEEVKAEEI
+232 ILVEEVKAEEI
-243 TPVETVEEREVEVE
+243 SPVEIVEEKEVEVE
-257 TEPVAVETEEER
+257 IEAEPVEEEER
-269 FSAEELASPSTF
+269 FSAEELASPDTF
-281 NLKKPKETTIDFY
+281 NLRKPKETTIDFY

-305 STQKEDFYSAKTT
+305 PAQKENKYSSEKPISEKPAEKEEEEEKETNISFYAQKQAESVEESPTQKEDFYSAKTT
-318 SESSTENEAK
+318 SESPAEKEER
-328 ETTIDFYARKQTS
+328 ETTIDFYARKQTG
-341 FVEETPAQ
+341 FVEETSAQ

-361 SSTEDET
+361 SP
-368 KETTIDFYAQ
+368 A
-378 KQTKSIEETSVQKE
+378 
-392 DIYSSEKIA
+392 EK
-401 ENEERETTIDFYAR
+401 EERETTIDFYAR

-429 DFYSAK
+429 NIYSSEE
-435 TTSESSTEN
+435 TISESSTEK
-444 EARETTIDFYARK
+444 EAKETTIDFYA
-457 QTESV
+457 
-462 EESRTQKENY
+462 
-472 YSSESLTENETRG
+472 
-485 TNIDFYASKKTASDT
+485 SKKANSDA
-500 QEEQKSTHSPVDI
+500 QEEQASYSPVNI
-513 YQKTIDTENTE
+513 YQKQIDTEKEDT
-524 KDEPAE
+524 AE
-530 VYKNPVD
+530 VSKNL
-537 FYSSQNK
+537 
-544 PVQEEENV
+544 VQEENI
-552 SATEEIANSEKQE
+552 STTEEAANSEKPE
-565 PKVEI
+565 PKAEI
-570 ETEKVTEVEKP
+570 ETEKVSEAAKP
-581 ASNSNVTSFISTW
+581 TSNSNVTSFISTW

-622 ETNPKISP
+622 ENNPKISP

>member
-51 YFPKEL
+51 HFPKEL

-83 VLAASAFPFKTEF
+83 ALAASAFPFKTEF

-118 VVENTDLVVETQS
+118 VVENTDLIVENQPV
-131 IEISEPVSFVEENTN
+131 EISEPVSFVEENTN
-146 EEQQTTNNETPSISD
+146 DEQQATNIEIPSIPDVS
-161 IPSVEE
+161 PVEE
-167 PQYNAP
+167 PQYSAP

-197 LKSGTATEEP
+197 LKSGIATEAP
-207 SIIEKEEDVEPV
+207 SIVEKEEDIEPV
-219 KAIETISETEKEE
+219 KAVETISETEKEE
-232 IAVEEVKAEEI
+232 EVAVEEVKAEEI
-243 TPVETVEEREVEVE
+243 SPIEAVEEKEVEVE
-257 TEPVAVETEEER
+257 TETEPIATETEEER

-300 FVEET
+300 YAEET
-305 STQKEDFYSAKTT
+305 SATKEDYYSSAKPV
-318 SESSTENEAK
+318 EEENKVK
-328 ETTIDFYARKQTS
+328 EITVDFYTKKQTEP
-341 FVEETPAQ
+341 VEEAPAQ
-349 KEDFYSAKTTSE
+349 KEDYYSVKPVSE
-361 SSTEDET
+361 SSAEDET

-378 KQTKSIEETSVQKE
+378 KQTIAETAVQKE
-392 DIYSSEKIA
+392 DIYSSEK
-401 ENEERETTIDFYAR
+401 T
-415 KQTSFVEETPAQKE
+415 
-429 DFYSAK
+429 
-435 TTSESSTEN
+435 TEN
-444 EARETTIDFYARK
+444 KEIETTIDFYARK

-462 EESRTQKENY
+462 EEAPAQKENH
-472 YSSESLTENETRG
+472 YSSEETISESSTEKEARETA
-485 TNIDFYASKKTASDT
+485 IDFYASKKANLDA
-500 QEEQKSTHSPVDI
+500 QEEQTSYSPVNI
-513 YQKTIDTENTE
+513 YQKQIDTEKEDAVEVSNN
-524 KDEPAE
+524 PA
-530 VYKNPVD
+530 
-537 FYSSQNK
+537 
-544 PVQEEENV
+544 QEENI
-552 SATEEIANSEKQE
+552 STTEEAANSKKPE

-570 ETEKVTEVEKP
+570 ETEKVSEVVKP
-581 ASNSNVTSFISTW
+581 TSNSNVTSFISTW

-622 ETNPKISP
+622 ENNPKISP

>member
-51 YFPKEL
+51 NFSKEL

-83 VLAASAFPFKTEF
+83 ALVASAFPFKTDLA
-96 TTKTPALQEI
+96 TKTPKIQEVKTEAI
-106 KVEET
+106 PAPAEVKIEEK
-111 PIHTEEE
+111 
-118 VVENTDLVVETQS
+118 TDLVTETQS
-131 IEISEPVSFVEENTN
+131 TEISKAVSFVEENKN
-146 EEQQTTNNETPSISD
+146 EEQQAVNIETPSIPDVSP
-161 IPSVEE
+161 IEE
-167 PQYNAP
+167 PQAEVL
-173 SPERSEYEQKKLA
+173 SPEKTETEKTELTA
-186 IDEYIAAEMAK
+186 AEYIAAEMAK
-197 LKSGTATEEP
+197 LKAGAATEEP
-207 SIIEKEEDVEPV
+207 AIAEKEEN
-219 KAIETISETEKEE
+219 IETTETIEIISEAEKEE
-232 IAVEEVKAEEI
+232 ILVEEVKAEEI
-243 TPVETVEEREVEVE
+243 SPIEIVEEKEVEVEVE
-257 TEPVAVETEEER
+257 TELVVEEEER
-269 FSAEELASPSTF
+269 FSAEELASPDTF
-281 NLKKPKETTIDFY
+281 NLRKPKETTIDFY

-305 STQKEDFYSAKTT
+305 PAQKENNYSSEKPISEKPAEKEEEKETNISFYAQKQAESIEESPAQKEDFYSAKTT
-318 SESSTENEAK
+318 SESPAEKEER
-328 ETTIDFYARKQTS
+328 ETTIDFYNRKQTS

-361 SSTEDET
+361 SSAEKEE
-368 KETTIDFYAQ
+368 KETTIDFY
-378 KQTKSIEETSVQKE
+378 T
-392 DIYSSEKIA
+392 
-401 ENEERETTIDFYAR
+401 R

-429 DFYSAK
+429 NIYSSEE
-435 TTSESSTEN
+435 TISESSTEK
-444 EARETTIDFYARK
+444 EAKETTIDFYA
-457 QTESV
+457 
-462 EESRTQKENY
+462 
-472 YSSESLTENETRG
+472 
-485 TNIDFYASKKTASDT
+485 SKKANSDT
-500 QEEQKSTHSPVDI
+500 QEEQTSYSPVNI
-513 YQKTIDTENTE
+513 YQKQIDTEKE
-524 KDEPAE
+524 AAE
-530 VYKNPVD
+530 VSKN
-537 FYSSQNK
+537 F
-544 PVQEEENV
+544 VQEENI
-552 SATEEIANSEKQE
+552 STTEEAANSEKPE
-565 PKVEI
+565 PKAEI
-570 ETEKVTEVEKP
+570 GTEKVSEVVKP
-581 ASNSNVTSFISTW
+581 TSSSNVTSFISTW

-622 ETNPKISP
+622 ENNPKISP

>member
-19 DLNLLETEIE
+19 DLSLLETEIE

-51 YFPKEL
+51 NFSKEL

-83 VLAASAFPFKTEF
+83 ALAASAFPFKTDLA
-96 TTKTPALQEI
+96 TKTPKIQEVKTEAI
-106 KVEET
+106 PAPAEVKIEEK
-111 PIHTEEE
+111 
-118 VVENTDLVVETQS
+118 TDLVTEKQS
-131 IEISEPVSFVEENTN
+131 VEISEPVSFVEENKN
-146 EEQQTTNNETPSISD
+146 EEAQAVNNETPSIPDVSL
-161 IPSVEE
+161 VEE
-167 PQYNAP
+167 PQSDVL
-173 SPERSEYEQKKLA
+173 SPEKTETEKTELTA
-186 IDEYIAAEMAK
+186 AEYIAAEMAK
-197 LKSGTATEEP
+197 LKAGAATEEP
-207 SIIEKEEDVEPV
+207 AIAEKEEN
-219 KAIETISETEKEE
+219 IETTETIEIISEAEKEE
-232 IAVEEVKAEEI
+232 ILVEEVKAEEI
-243 TPVETVEEREVEVE
+243 SPIEIVEEKEVEVE
-257 TEPVAVETEEER
+257 AETEPVVEEEER
-269 FSAEELASPSTF
+269 FSAEELASPDTF
-281 NLKKPKETTIDFY
+281 NLRKPKETTIDFY

-300 FVEET
+300 FVEEIP
-305 STQKEDFYSAKTT
+305 SQKENKYS
-318 SESSTENEAK
+318 SEKPISEKPAEKEEEK
-328 ETTIDFYARKQTS
+328 ETNISFYAQKQAES
-341 FVEETPAQ
+341 IEETPAQ

-361 SSTEDET
+361 SSAE
-368 KETTIDFYAQ
+368 KE
-378 KQTKSIEETSVQKE
+378 K
-392 DIYSSEKIA
+392 
-401 ENEERETTIDFYAR
+401 RETTIDFYAR
-415 KQTSFVEETPAQKE
+415 KQTSFAEETPAQKE

-444 EARETTIDFYARK
+444 EERETTIDFY
-457 QTESV
+457 T
-462 EESRTQKENY
+462 
-472 YSSESLTENETRG
+472 
-485 TNIDFYASKKTASDT
+485 SKKADSDA
-500 QEEQKSTHSPVDI
+500 QEEQTSYSPVNI
-513 YQKTIDTENTE
+513 YQKQIDTEKEDTTE
-524 KDEPAE
+524 
-530 VYKNPVD
+530 VSKNL
-537 FYSSQNK
+537 
-544 PVQEEENV
+544 VQEENI
-552 SATEEIANSEKQE
+552 STTEEVANSEKPE
-565 PKVEI
+565 PKAEI
-570 ETEKVTEVEKP
+570 ETEKVSEVVKP
-581 ASNSNVTSFISTW
+581 TSNSNVTSFISTW

-622 ETNPKISP
+622 ENNPKISP

>member
-19 DLNLLETEIE
+19 DLSLLETEIE

-51 YFPKEL
+51 NFSKEL

-83 VLAASAFPFKTEF
+83 ALAASAFPFKTDLA
-96 TTKTPALQEI
+96 TKTPKIQEVKTEAIPALAEVKI
-106 KVEET
+106 EEK
-111 PIHTEEE
+111 
-118 VVENTDLVVETQS
+118 TDVTETQS
-131 IEISEPVSFVEENTN
+131 TEISKPVSFVEENKN
-146 EEQQTTNNETPSISD
+146 EEAQALNNETPSIPDVSP
-161 IPSVEE
+161 IEE
-167 PQYNAP
+167 PQADIL
-173 SPERSEYEQKKLA
+173 SPEKTETEKTELTA
-186 IDEYIAAEMAK
+186 AEYIAAEMAK
-197 LKSGTATEEP
+197 LKAGAATEEP
-207 SIIEKEEDVEPV
+207 AIAEKEEN
-219 KAIETISETEKEE
+219 IETTETIEIISEAEKEE
-232 IAVEEVKAEEI
+232 ILVEEVKAEEI
-243 TPVETVEEREVEVE
+243 SPIEIVEEKEVEAEVE
-257 TEPVAVETEEER
+257 TEPVVEEEER
-269 FSAEELASPSTF
+269 FSAEELASPDTF
-281 NLKKPKETTIDFY
+281 NLRKPKETTIDFY
-294 NRKQTG
+294 NKKQTG

-305 STQKEDFYSAKTT
+305 PAQKENNYSSEKIVEEKPTEKEEEKETAVDFYAKKQVESVEESPTQKEDFYSAKTT
-318 SESSTENEAK
+318 SESSAEKEER
-328 ETTIDFYARKQTS
+328 ETTIDFYNRKQTG

-361 SSTEDET
+361 SS
-368 KETTIDFYAQ
+368 A
-378 KQTKSIEETSVQKE
+378 
-392 DIYSSEKIA
+392 EK
-401 ENEERETTIDFYAR
+401 EERETTIDFYAR

-429 DFYSAK
+429 NIYSSEE
-435 TTSESSTEN
+435 TISESSTEN
-444 EARETTIDFYARK
+444 EAKETT
-457 QTESV
+457 
-462 EESRTQKENY
+462 
-472 YSSESLTENETRG
+472 
-485 TNIDFYASKKTASDT
+485 IDFYASKKTNSDA
-500 QEEQKSTHSPVDI
+500 QEEQTSYSPVNI
-513 YQKTIDTENTE
+513 YQKQIDTEKEDT
-524 KDEPAE
+524 AE
-530 VYKNPVD
+530 VSKNL
-537 FYSSQNK
+537 
-544 PVQEEENV
+544 VQEENI
-552 SATEEIANSEKQE
+552 STTEEAANSEKPE
-565 PKVEI
+565 PKA
-570 ETEKVTEVEKP
+570 ETEKVSEAVKP
-581 ASNSNVTSFISTW
+581 TSNSNVTSFISTW

-622 ETNPKISP
+622 ENNPKISP

>member
-19 DLNLLETEIE
+19 DLSLLETEIE

-51 YFPKEL
+51 NFSKEL

-83 VLAASAFPFKTEF
+83 ALAASAFPFKTDLA
-96 TTKTPALQEI
+96 TKTPKIQ
-106 KVEET
+106 KVKTEAIPIPAPAEVKIEEK
-111 PIHTEEE
+111 
-118 VVENTDLVVETQS
+118 TDLVTETQS
-131 IEISEPVSFVEENTN
+131 TEISKPVSFVEENKN
-146 EEQQTTNNETPSISD
+146 EEAQALNNETPSIPDVSP
-161 IPSVEE
+161 IEE
-167 PQYNAP
+167 PQADIL
-173 SPERSEYEQKKLA
+173 SPEKTETEKTELTA
-186 IDEYIAAEMAK
+186 AEYIAAEMAK
-197 LKSGTATEEP
+197 LKSGAATEEP
-207 SIIEKEEDVEPV
+207 AIAEKEEN
-219 KAIETISETEKEE
+219 IETTETIEIISEAEKEE
-232 IAVEEVKAEEI
+232 ILIEEVKAEEI
-243 TPVETVEEREVEVE
+243 SPIEIVEEKEVEVE
-257 TEPVAVETEEER
+257 VEIEPVEEEER
-269 FSAEELASPSTF
+269 FSAEELASPDTF
-281 NLKKPKETTIDFY
+281 NLRKPKETTIDFY

-305 STQKEDFYSAKTT
+305 PAQKENNYS
-318 SESSTENEAK
+318 SEKIVEEKPAEKEEEK
-328 ETTIDFYARKQTS
+328 ETNISFYAQKQAES
-341 FVEETPAQ
+341 IEESPAQ

-361 SSTEDET
+361 SP
-368 KETTIDFYAQ
+368 A
-378 KQTKSIEETSVQKE
+378 
-392 DIYSSEKIA
+392 EK
-401 ENEERETTIDFYAR
+401 EERETTIDFYAR

-435 TTSESSTEN
+435 TTSESSAEK
-444 EARETTIDFYARK
+444 EEKETTIDFYARK
-457 QTESV
+457 QTSFV
-462 EESRTQKENY
+462 EETPAQKEDF
-472 YSSESLTENETRG
+472 YSAKTTSESSAENEERET
-485 TNIDFYASKKTASDT
+485 TIDFYASKKANSDT
-500 QEEQKSTHSPVDI
+500 QEEQTSYSPVNI
-513 YQKTIDTENTE
+513 YQKQIDTEKEDT
-524 KDEPAE
+524 AE
-530 VYKNPVD
+530 VSKNL
-537 FYSSQNK
+537 
-544 PVQEEENV
+544 VQEENI
-552 SATEEIANSEKQE
+552 STTEEVANSEKPE
-565 PKVEI
+565 PKAE
-570 ETEKVTEVEKP
+570 ETEKVSEVVKP
-581 ASNSNVTSFISTW
+581 TSNSNVTSFISTW

-622 ETNPKISP
+622 ENNPKISP

>member
-131 IEISEPVSFVEENTN
+131 VEISEPVSFVEENTN

-219 KAIETISETEKEE
+219 KAVETISETEKEE

-243 TPVETVEEREVEVE
+243 TPVETVEKREVEVE

-305 STQKEDFYSAKTT
+305 STQKSAEENKVKETTVDFYAKKQTEPVEEAPAQKEDFYSAKPVSESSAEDEAKETTIDFYAQKQTKSVEETPVQKEDFYSAKTT
-318 SESSTENEAK
+318 SESSAEKEERETTIDFYTRKQTGFVEEVPVQKENNYSSESSTENEAK
-328 ETTIDFYARKQTS
+328 ETTIDFYA
-341 FVEETPAQ
+341 
-349 KEDFYSAKTTSE
+349 
-361 SSTEDET
+361 
-368 KETTIDFYAQ
+368 
-378 KQTKSIEETSVQKE
+378 
-392 DIYSSEKIA
+392 
-401 ENEERETTIDFYAR
+401 
-415 KQTSFVEETPAQKE
+415 
-429 DFYSAK
+429 
-435 TTSESSTEN
+435 
-444 EARETTIDFYARK
+444 
-457 QTESV
+457 
-462 EESRTQKENY
+462 
-472 YSSESLTENETRG
+472 
-485 TNIDFYASKKTASDT
+485 SKKPVSDT
-500 QEEQKSTHSPVDI
+500 QEEQKPAHSPVDI
-513 YQKTIDTENTE
+513 YQKPIDTENAE
-524 KDEPAE
+524 KDESAE
-530 VYKNPVD
+530 VYKNLVD

-552 SATEEIANSEKQE
+552 SATEDVADSEKTE
-565 PKVEI
+565 PKA
-570 ETEKVTEVEKP
+570 ETEPVKVTEVVKP

-622 ETNPKISP
+622 ENNPKISP

-691 IKKSRNI
+691 IKRSRNI

>member
-51 YFPKEL
+51 NFSKEL

-83 VLAASAFPFKTEF
+83 ALVASAFPFKTDLA
-96 TTKTPALQEI
+96 TKTPKIQEVKTEAI
-106 KVEET
+106 PAPAEVKIEEK
-111 PIHTEEE
+111 
-118 VVENTDLVVETQS
+118 TDLVTETQS
-131 IEISEPVSFVEENTN
+131 TEISKAVSFVEENKN
-146 EEQQTTNNETPSISD
+146 EEQQAVNIETPSIPDVSP
-161 IPSVEE
+161 IEE
-167 PQYNAP
+167 PQAEVL
-173 SPERSEYEQKKLA
+173 SPEKTETEKTELTA
-186 IDEYIAAEMAK
+186 AEYIAAEMAK
-197 LKSGTATEEP
+197 LKAGAATEEP
-207 SIIEKEEDVEPV
+207 AIAEKEEN
-219 KAIETISETEKEE
+219 IETTETIEIISEAEKEE
-232 IAVEEVKAEEI
+232 ILVEEVKAEEI
-243 TPVETVEEREVEVE
+243 SPIEIVEEKEVEVEVE
-257 TEPVAVETEEER
+257 TELVVEEEER
-269 FSAEELASPSTF
+269 FSAEELASPDTF
-281 NLKKPKETTIDFY
+281 NLRKPKETTIDFY

-305 STQKEDFYSAKTT
+305 PAQKENNYS
-318 SESSTENEAK
+318 SEKPISEKPAEKEEEK
-328 ETTIDFYARKQTS
+328 ETNISFYAQKQAES
-341 FVEETPAQ
+341 IEESPAQ

-361 SSTEDET
+361 SP
-368 KETTIDFYAQ
+368 A
-378 KQTKSIEETSVQKE
+378 
-392 DIYSSEKIA
+392 EK
-401 ENEERETTIDFYAR
+401 EERETTIDFYAR

-444 EARETTIDFYARK
+444 EEKETTIDFYARK
-457 QTESV
+457 QTSFV
-462 EESRTQKENY
+462 EETPAQKEDF
-472 YSSESLTENETRG
+472 YSAKTTSESSAENEEKET
-485 TNIDFYASKKTASDT
+485 TIDFYASKKANSDT
-500 QEEQKSTHSPVDI
+500 QEEQTSYPPVNI
-513 YQKTIDTENTE
+513 YQKQIDTEKEDT
-524 KDEPAE
+524 AE
-530 VYKNPVD
+530 VSKNL
-537 FYSSQNK
+537 
-544 PVQEEENV
+544 VQEENI
-552 SATEEIANSEKQE
+552 STTEEAANREKPE
-565 PKVEI
+565 PKAE
-570 ETEKVTEVEKP
+570 ETEKVSEVVKP
-581 ASNSNVTSFISTW
+581 TSNSNVTSFISTW

-622 ETNPKISP
+622 ENNPKISP

-672 ILQEKHPEKTEEFE
+672 ILQEKYPERTEEFE

>member
-51 YFPKEL
+51 HFPKEL

-83 VLAASAFPFKTEF
+83 ALAASAFPFKTEF

-118 VVENTDLVVETQS
+118 VVENTDLVVENQPV
-131 IEISEPVSFVEENTN
+131 EISEPVSFVEENTN
-146 EEQQTTNNETPSISD
+146 EEQQATNNETPPIPD
-161 IPSVEE
+161 VPSVEE
-167 PQYNAP
+167 PQYSAP

-197 LKSGTATEEP
+197 LKSGTAMKEP
-207 SIIEKEEDVEPV
+207 SIVEKEEDVEPV
-219 KAIETISETEKEE
+219 KAVETISETEKEE
-232 IAVEEVKAEEI
+232 VVVKEVKAEEVS
-243 TPVETVEEREVEVE
+243 PAETVEEKEVEIEIE
-257 TEPVAVETEEER
+257 TEPVVETEEER
-269 FSAEELASPSTF
+269 FSAEELASPETF

-300 FVEET
+300 YAEET
-305 STQKEDFYSAKTT
+305 SALKEDYYSSAKPV
-318 SESSTENEAK
+318 EENSTK
-328 ETTIDFYARKQTS
+328 ETNVDFYTKKQTEP
-341 FVEETPAQ
+341 VEEAPAQ
-349 KEDFYSAKTTSE
+349 KEDYYSVKPVSE
-361 SSTEDET
+361 SSAEDET

-378 KQTKSIEETSVQKE
+378 KQTKSVEETPVQKE
-392 DIYSSEKIA
+392 DIYSSEKTA

-415 KQTSFVEETPAQKE
+415 KQTSFIEEAPAQKE
-429 DFYSAK
+429 NNYS
-435 TTSESSTEN
+435 SESSTEN
-444 EARETTIDFYARK
+444 EAR
-457 QTESV
+457 
-462 EESRTQKENY
+462 
-472 YSSESLTENETRG
+472 G
-485 TNIDFYASKKTASDT
+485 TKIDFYASKIAVSDA
-500 QEEQKSTHSPVDI
+500 QEEQKSAYSPVDI

-524 KDEPAE
+524 KDEPVE

-552 SATEEIANSEKQE
+552 SATEDVADSEK
-565 PKVEI
+565 PEI
-570 ETEKVTEVEKP
+570 EPVKVTEVVKP

-622 ETNPKISP
+622 ENNPKISP

-672 ILQEKHPEKTEEFE
+672 ILQEKHPERTEEFE

>member
-19 DLNLLETEIE
+19 DLSLLETEIE

-40 YLLGVH
+40 YLLGIH

-51 YFPKEL
+51 NFSKEL

-83 VLAASAFPFKTEF
+83 ALVASAFPFKTDLA
-96 TTKTPALQEI
+96 TKTPKIQEVKTEAI
-106 KVEET
+106 PAPAEMKIEEK
-111 PIHTEEE
+111 
-118 VVENTDLVVETQS
+118 TDLATKTQS
-131 IEISEPVSFVEENTN
+131 VEISEPVSFVEENKN
-146 EEQQTTNNETPSISD
+146 EEAQAVNNETPSIPDLSP
-161 IPSVEE
+161 IEE
-167 PQYNAP
+167 PQAEVL
-173 SPERSEYEQKKLA
+173 SPEKTETEKTELTA
-186 IDEYIAAEMAK
+186 AEYIAAEMAK
-197 LKSGTATEEP
+197 LKASAATEEP
-207 SIIEKEEDVEPV
+207 ATAEKEEN
-219 KAIETISETEKEE
+219 IETTETIEIISEAEKEE
-232 IAVEEVKAEEI
+232 ILVVEVKAEEI
-243 TPVETVEEREVEVE
+243 SPIEIVEEKEVEVEVE
-257 TEPVAVETEEER
+257 TEPVVEEEER
-269 FSAEELASPSTF
+269 FSAEELASPDTF
-281 NLKKPKETTIDFY
+281 NLRKPKETTIDFY

-300 FVEET
+300 FVEEIPA
-305 STQKEDFYSAKTT
+305 QKENNYS
-318 SESSTENEAK
+318 SEKPISEKPAEKEEEK
-328 ETTIDFYARKQTS
+328 ETNISFYAQKQAES
-341 FVEETPAQ
+341 IEESPAQ

-361 SSTEDET
+361 SS
-368 KETTIDFYAQ
+368 A
-378 KQTKSIEETSVQKE
+378 
-392 DIYSSEKIA
+392 EK
-401 ENEERETTIDFYAR
+401 EERETTIDFYAR

-435 TTSESSTEN
+435 TTSESSTEK
-444 EARETTIDFYARK
+444 EERETTIDFYARK
-457 QTESV
+457 QTSFV
-462 EESRTQKENY
+462 EETPAQKEDF
-472 YSSESLTENETRG
+472 YSAKTTSESSAEKEERET
-485 TNIDFYASKKTASDT
+485 TIDFYASKKADSDA
-500 QEEQKSTHSPVDI
+500 QEEQTSYSPVNI
-513 YQKTIDTENTE
+513 YQKQIDTEKE
-524 KDEPAE
+524 AAE
-530 VYKNPVD
+530 VSKNL
-537 FYSSQNK
+537 
-544 PVQEEENV
+544 VQEENI
-552 SATEEIANSEKQE
+552 STTEEAANSEKPE
-565 PKVEI
+565 PKAEI
-570 ETEKVTEVEKP
+570 EKVSEVVKP
-581 ASNSNVTSFISTW
+581 TSSSNVTSFISTW

-622 ETNPKISP
+622 ENNPKISP

>member
-51 YFPKEL
+51 NFSKEL

-83 VLAASAFPFKTEF
+83 ALAASAFPFKTDLA
-96 TTKTPALQEI
+96 TKTPKIQEVKTEAI
-106 KVEET
+106 PIPAPAEVKIEEK
-111 PIHTEEE
+111 
-118 VVENTDLVVETQS
+118 TDLVTETQS
-131 IEISEPVSFVEENTN
+131 TEISKPVSFVEENKN
-146 EEQQTTNNETPSISD
+146 EEAQAVNNETPSIPDVSP
-161 IPSVEE
+161 IEE
-167 PQYNAP
+167 PQAEVL
-173 SPERSEYEQKKLA
+173 SPEKTETEKTELTA
-186 IDEYIAAEMAK
+186 AEYIAAEMAK
-197 LKSGTATEEP
+197 LKASAATEEP
-207 SIIEKEEDVEPV
+207 AIAEKEEN
-219 KAIETISETEKEE
+219 IETTETIEIISEAEKEE
-232 IAVEEVKAEEI
+232 ILVEEVKAEEI
-243 TPVETVEEREVEVE
+243 SPIEIVEEKEVEVEAEVE
-257 TEPVAVETEEER
+257 TEPVVEEEER
-269 FSAEELASPSTF
+269 FSAEELASPDTF
-281 NLKKPKETTIDFY
+281 NLRKPKETTIDFY

-300 FVEET
+300 FVEEIPA
-305 STQKEDFYSAKTT
+305 QKENIYS
-318 SESSTENEAK
+318 SEKPISEKPAEKEEEK
-328 ETTIDFYARKQTS
+328 ETNISFYAQKQAES
-341 FVEETPAQ
+341 IEETPAQ

-361 SSTEDET
+361 SP
-368 KETTIDFYAQ
+368 
-378 KQTKSIEETSVQKE
+378 
-392 DIYSSEKIA
+392 A

-435 TTSESSTEN
+435 TTSESSAEK
-444 EARETTIDFYARK
+444 EKRETTIDFYARK
-457 QTESV
+457 QTSFV
-462 EESRTQKENY
+462 EETPAQKEDF
-472 YSSESLTENETRG
+472 YSAKTTSESSAENEERET
-485 TNIDFYASKKTASDT
+485 TIDFYASKKANSDT
-500 QEEQKSTHSPVDI
+500 QEEQTSYSPVNI
-513 YQKTIDTENTE
+513 YQKQIDTEKEDT
-524 KDEPAE
+524 AE
-530 VYKNPVD
+530 VSKNL
-537 FYSSQNK
+537 
-544 PVQEEENV
+544 VQEENI
-552 SATEEIANSEKQE
+552 STTEEVANSEKPE
-565 PKVEI
+565 PKAE
-570 ETEKVTEVEKP
+570 ETEKVSEVVKLT
-581 ASNSNVTSFISTW
+581 SNSNVTSFISTW

-622 ETNPKISP
+622 ENNPKISP

>member
-51 YFPKEL
+51 NFSKEL

-83 VLAASAFPFKTEF
+83 ALAASAFPFKTDLA
-96 TTKTPALQEI
+96 TKTPKIQEVKTEVI
-106 KVEET
+106 PAPAEVKIEEK
-111 PIHTEEE
+111 
-118 VVENTDLVVETQS
+118 TDLVTETQS
-131 IEISEPVSFVEENTN
+131 VEISEPVSFVEENKN
-146 EEQQTTNNETPSISD
+146 EEQQAVNIKTPSIPDVSP
-161 IPSVEE
+161 IEE
-167 PQYNAP
+167 PQADIL
-173 SPERSEYEQKKLA
+173 SPEKTETEKTELTA
-186 IDEYIAAEMAK
+186 AEYIAAEMAK
-197 LKSGTATEEP
+197 LKSGAATEEP
-207 SIIEKEEDVEPV
+207 AIAEKEEN
-219 KAIETISETEKEE
+219 IETTETIEIISEAEKEE
-232 IAVEEVKAEEI
+232 ILVEEVKAEEI
-243 TPVETVEEREVEVE
+243 SPIEIVEEKEVEVE
-257 TEPVAVETEEER
+257 IEAEPVEEEER
-269 FSAEELASPSTF
+269 FSAEELASPDTF
-281 NLKKPKETTIDFY
+281 NLRKPKETTIDFY

-300 FVEET
+300 FV
-305 STQKEDFYSAKTT
+305 D
-318 SESSTENEAK
+318 
-328 ETTIDFYARKQTS
+328 
-341 FVEETPAQ
+341 ETPAQ
-349 KEDFYSAKTTSE
+349 KEDFYSAKTTLE
-361 SSTEDET
+361 SSTE
-368 KETTIDFYAQ
+368 K
-378 KQTKSIEETSVQKE
+378 
-392 DIYSSEKIA
+392 
-401 ENEERETTIDFYAR
+401 EERETTIDFYAR

-435 TTSESSTEN
+435 TTSESPAEK
-444 EARETTIDFYARK
+444 EERETTIDFYA
-457 QTESV
+457 
-462 EESRTQKENY
+462 
-472 YSSESLTENETRG
+472 
-485 TNIDFYASKKTASDT
+485 SKKADSDA
-500 QEEQKSTHSPVDI
+500 QEEQTSYSPVNI
-513 YQKTIDTENTE
+513 YQKQIDTEKEDT
-524 KDEPAE
+524 AE
-530 VYKNPVD
+530 VSKTL
-537 FYSSQNK
+537 
-544 PVQEEENV
+544 VQEENI
-552 SATEEIANSEKQE
+552 STTEEAANSEKPE
-565 PKVEI
+565 PKAEI
-570 ETEKVTEVEKP
+570 ETEKVTEVVKP
-581 ASNSNVTSFISTW
+581 TSNNNVTSFISTW

-622 ETNPKISP
+622 ENNPKISP

>member
-51 YFPKEL
+51 NFSKEL

-83 VLAASAFPFKTEF
+83 ALAASAFPFKTDLA
-96 TTKTPALQEI
+96 TKTPKIQEV
-106 KVEET
+106 K
-111 PIHTEEE
+111 TEEIPIPAPAE
-118 VVENTDLVVETQS
+118 VKIEEKTDLVTKTQS
-131 IEISEPVSFVEENTN
+131 VEISEPVSFVEEHKN
-146 EEQQTTNNETPSISD
+146 EEQQAVNIETPSIPDVSL
-161 IPSVEE
+161 VEE
-167 PQYNAP
+167 PQSDVL
-173 SPERSEYEQKKLA
+173 SPEKTETEKTELTA
-186 IDEYIAAEMAK
+186 AEYIAAEMAK
-197 LKSGTATEEP
+197 LKAGAATEEP
-207 SIIEKEEDVEPV
+207 AIAEKEEN
-219 KAIETISETEKEE
+219 IETTETIEIISEAEKEE
-232 IAVEEVKAEEI
+232 ILVEKVKAEEI
-243 TPVETVEEREVEVE
+243 SPIEIVEEKEVEVE
-257 TEPVAVETEEER
+257 AEPIEEER
-269 FSAEELASPSTF
+269 FSAEELASPDTF
-281 NLKKPKETTIDFY
+281 NLRKPKETTIDFY

-305 STQKEDFYSAKTT
+305 PAQKENNYS
-318 SESSTENEAK
+318 SEKIVEEKPTEKEEEK
-328 ETTIDFYARKQTS
+328 ETAVDFYAKKQTES
-341 FVEETPAQ
+341 VEETPAQ

-361 SSTEDET
+361 SS
-368 KETTIDFYAQ
+368 
-378 KQTKSIEETSVQKE
+378 V
-392 DIYSSEKIA
+392 EK
-401 ENEERETTIDFYAR
+401 EERETTIDFYAR

-435 TTSESSTEN
+435 TTSESSAEK
-444 EARETTIDFYARK
+444 EKRETTIDFYARK
-457 QTESV
+457 QTSFA
-462 EESRTQKENY
+462 EETPAQKEDF
-472 YSSESLTENETRG
+472 YSAKTTSESSTENEERET
-485 TNIDFYASKKTASDT
+485 TIDFYTSKKADSDA
-500 QEEQKSTHSPVDI
+500 QEEQTSYSPVNI
-513 YQKTIDTENTE
+513 YQKQIDTEKEDTTE
-524 KDEPAE
+524 
-530 VYKNPVD
+530 VSKNL
-537 FYSSQNK
+537 
-544 PVQEEENV
+544 VQEENI
-552 SATEEIANSEKQE
+552 STTEEVANSEKPE
-565 PKVEI
+565 PKAEI
-570 ETEKVTEVEKP
+570 ETEKVSEVLKP
-581 ASNSNVTSFISTW
+581 TSNSNVTSFISTW

-622 ETNPKISP
+622 ENNPKISP

-672 ILQEKHPEKTEEFE
+672 MLQEKHPEKTEEFE

>member
-51 YFPKEL
+51 NFSKEL

-83 VLAASAFPFKTEF
+83 ALAASTFPFKTDLA
-96 TTKTPALQEI
+96 TKTPKIQEVKTEVIPAPAEI
-106 KVEET
+106 KIEEK
-111 PIHTEEE
+111 
-118 VVENTDLVVETQS
+118 TDLVTETQS
-131 IEISEPVSFVEENTN
+131 TEISEPVSFVEENKN
-146 EEQQTTNNETPSISD
+146 EETQAVNNETPSIPDVSP
-161 IPSVEE
+161 IEE
-167 PQYNAP
+167 PQADIL
-173 SPERSEYEQKKLA
+173 SPEKTETEKTELTA
-186 IDEYIAAEMAK
+186 AEYIAAEMAK
-197 LKSGTATEEP
+197 LKAGAATEEP
-207 SIIEKEEDVEPV
+207 AIAEKEEN
-219 KAIETISETEKEE
+219 IETTETIEIISEAEKEE
-232 IAVEEVKAEEI
+232 ILVEEVKAEEI
-243 TPVETVEEREVEVE
+243 SPIEIVEEKEVEVE
-257 TEPVAVETEEER
+257 AEPIEEER
-269 FSAEELASPSTF
+269 FSAEELASPDTF
-281 NLKKPKETTIDFY
+281 NLRKPKETTIDFY

-305 STQKEDFYSAKTT
+305 PAQKENNYSSEKIVEEKPTEKEEEKETAVDFYAKKQTESVEETPAQKEDFYSAKTT
-318 SESSTENEAK
+318 SESSAEKEERETAIDFYARKQTSFVEETPAQKENIYSSEKTVEEKTAENEEK

-361 SSTEDET
+361 SS
-368 KETTIDFYAQ
+368 
-378 KQTKSIEETSVQKE
+378 
-392 DIYSSEKIA
+392 A
-401 ENEERETTIDFYAR
+401 ENEERETTIDFYA
-415 KQTSFVEETPAQKE
+415 
-429 DFYSAK
+429 
-435 TTSESSTEN
+435 
-444 EARETTIDFYARK
+444 
-457 QTESV
+457 
-462 EESRTQKENY
+462 
-472 YSSESLTENETRG
+472 
-485 TNIDFYASKKTASDT
+485 SKKANSDA
-500 QEEQKSTHSPVDI
+500 QEEQTSYSPVNI
-513 YQKTIDTENTE
+513 YQKQIDTEKEDT
-524 KDEPAE
+524 AE
-530 VYKNPVD
+530 VSKNL
-537 FYSSQNK
+537 
-544 PVQEEENV
+544 VQEENI
-552 SATEEIANSEKQE
+552 STTEEAANSEKPE
-565 PKVEI
+565 PKAEI
-570 ETEKVTEVEKP
+570 ETEKVSEVVKP
-581 ASNSNVTSFISTW
+581 TSSSNVTSFISTW

-622 ETNPKISP
+622 ENNPKISP

>member
-19 DLNLLETEIE
+19 DLSLLETEIE

-51 YFPKEL
+51 NFSKEL

-83 VLAASAFPFKTEF
+83 ALAASAFPFKTEF

-131 IEISEPVSFVEENTN
+131 LEISEPVSFVKENTN
-146 EEQQTTNNETPSISD
+146 EEQQATNIETPSIPDVSL
-161 IPSVEE
+161 VEE
-167 PQYNAP
+167 PQYSAS

-197 LKSGTATEEP
+197 LKSGAAAEE
-207 SIIEKEEDVEPV
+207 SSTIEKEENIET
-219 KAIETISETEKEE
+219 AETISETEKEE
-232 IAVEEVKAEEI
+232 IAVEEIKAEEI
-243 TPVETVEEREVEVE
+243 SPIVVEEKEVEIESIV
-257 TEPVAVETEEER
+257 VETEEER
-269 FSAEELASPSTF
+269 FYPEELASPSTF

-294 NRKQTG
+294 NKKQTG
-300 FVEET
+300 YVEET
-305 STQKEDFYSAKTT
+305 SSAKPV
-318 SESSTENEAK
+318 EEDKVK
-328 ETTIDFYARKQTS
+328 ETTVDFYTKKQAEP
-341 FVEETPAQ
+341 VEEAPAQ
-349 KEDFYSAKTTSE
+349 KEDFYSVKPVSE
-361 SSTEDET
+361 SSAEDET
-368 KETTIDFYAQ
+368 K
-378 KQTKSIEETSVQKE
+378 
-392 DIYSSEKIA
+392 
-401 ENEERETTIDFYAR
+401 
-415 KQTSFVEETPAQKE
+415 
-429 DFYSAK
+429 
-435 TTSESSTEN
+435 
-444 EARETTIDFYARK
+444 ETTIDFYARK

-462 EESRTQKENY
+462 EEAPAQKEDF
-472 YSSESLTENETRG
+472 YSAKENSTENETKETTIDFYARKQTG
-485 TNIDFYASKKTASDT
+485 FVEETPAPKENIYSSEETISESSTEKEERETTIDFYASKKANSDV
-500 QEEQKSTHSPVDI
+500 QEEQTSYSPVNI
-513 YQKTIDTENTE
+513 YQKQIDTEKE
-524 KDEPAE
+524 AAE
-530 VYKNPVD
+530 VSKNL
-537 FYSSQNK
+537 
-544 PVQEEENV
+544 VQEENI
-552 SATEEIANSEKQE
+552 STTEEAANSEKPE
-565 PKVEI
+565 PK
-570 ETEKVTEVEKP
+570 TEKVSEAAKP
-581 ASNSNVTSFISTW
+581 TSNSNVTSFISTW

-622 ETNPKISP
+622 ENNPKISP

-686 ERIEE
+686 EVIEE

>member
-51 YFPKEL
+51 NFSKEL

-83 VLAASAFPFKTEF
+83 ALAASAFPFKTDLA
-96 TTKTPALQEI
+96 TKTPKIQEVKTEAI
-106 KVEET
+106 PAPAEVKIEEK
-111 PIHTEEE
+111 
-118 VVENTDLVVETQS
+118 TDLVTETQS
-131 IEISEPVSFVEENTN
+131 VEISEPVFVEENKN
-146 EEQQTTNNETPSISD
+146 EETQAVNNETPSIPDVSL
-161 IPSVEE
+161 VEE
-167 PQYNAP
+167 PQSDVL
-173 SPERSEYEQKKLA
+173 SPEKTETEKTELTA
-186 IDEYIAAEMAK
+186 AEYIAAEMTK
-197 LKSGTATEEP
+197 LKSGAATEEP
-207 SIIEKEEDVEPV
+207 AIAEKEEN
-219 KAIETISETEKEE
+219 IETTETIEIISEAEKEE
-232 IAVEEVKAEEI
+232 ILVEEVKAEEI
-243 TPVETVEEREVEVE
+243 SPIEIVEEKEVEVE
-257 TEPVAVETEEER
+257 IEAEPVEEEER
-269 FSAEELASPSTF
+269 FSAEELASPDTF
-281 NLKKPKETTIDFY
+281 NLRKPKETTIDFY

-305 STQKEDFYSAKTT
+305 PAQKENIYSSEKPISEKPAEKEEEKETNISFYAQKQAESIEETPAQKEDFYSAKTT
-318 SESSTENEAK
+318 SESPAEKEER

-361 SSTEDET
+361 SS
-368 KETTIDFYAQ
+368 
-378 KQTKSIEETSVQKE
+378 V
-392 DIYSSEKIA
+392 EK
-401 ENEERETTIDFYAR
+401 EERETTIDFYAR

-435 TTSESSTEN
+435 TTSESSTEK
-444 EARETTIDFYARK
+444 EERETTIDFYA
-457 QTESV
+457 
-462 EESRTQKENY
+462 
-472 YSSESLTENETRG
+472 
-485 TNIDFYASKKTASDT
+485 SKKANSDA
-500 QEEQKSTHSPVDI
+500 QEEQTSYSPVNI
-513 YQKTIDTENTE
+513 YQKQIDTEKEATE
-524 KDEPAE
+524 
-530 VYKNPVD
+530 VSKN
-537 FYSSQNK
+537 F
-544 PVQEEENV
+544 VQEENI
-552 SATEEIANSEKQE
+552 STTEEAANSEKPE
-565 PKVEI
+565 PKAEI
-570 ETEKVTEVEKP
+570 EPEKVSEVVKHT
-581 ASNSNVTSFISTW
+581 SNSNVTSFISTW

-622 ETNPKISP
+622 ENNPKISP